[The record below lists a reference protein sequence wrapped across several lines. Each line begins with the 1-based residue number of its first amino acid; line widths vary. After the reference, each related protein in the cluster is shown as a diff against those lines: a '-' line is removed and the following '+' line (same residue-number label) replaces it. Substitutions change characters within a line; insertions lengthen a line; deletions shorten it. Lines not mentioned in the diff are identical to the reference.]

1 MHSLYPAE
9 FKFISFVSI
18 WGCADELCRLWLL
31 EIAAKVA
38 VLRKSGQV
46 SVGQGFNTDKA
57 DLKV

>member
-1 MHSLYPAE
+1 
-9 FKFISFVSI
+9 
-18 WGCADELCRLWLL
+18 L